1 MRFLIYRGYMF
12 AFTGTACAMGEM
24 HYHQTSKGRKTFFL
38 IEESALRS
46 AQYATKSI
54 LRPSPPQ
61 TVYFHFANQ
70 VSLYW
75 KRGEIRRFYLGWL
88 ENKIKF
94 IDFNRTMTN
103 SPWSVHKLKREAE
116 RNLNIFPPF
125 LSPPSPG
132 GAIRPKNHC
141 QVIFW
146 ATIVGFSDFWCSTDA
161 AKSWLL
167 RF

>member
-1 MRFLIYRGYMF
+1 MRYGRNALSPNIKRQENFLFNRGI
-12 AFTGTACAMGEM
+12 GTKI
-24 HYHQTSKGRKTFFL
+24 S
-38 IEESALRS
+38 
-46 AQYATKSI
+46 SI
-54 LRPSPPQ
+54 C
-61 TVYFHFANQ
+61 NQ
-70 VSLYW
+70 VHSKAKSSSNSLFPFC
-75 KRGEIRRFYLGWL
+75 KPSFALLEAGEIRRFYLGWL

-132 GAIRPKNHC
+132 GAIRPKNHR

-146 ATIVGFSDFWCSTDA
+146 ATLVGFSDFWCSTDA

>member
-1 MRFLIYRGYMF
+1 MRFLIYRGYMV

-70 VSLYW
+70 VYSTGSGGKSEGFIWVDW
-75 KRGEIRRFYLGWL
+75 KTKSNLSTSIGRWQILRDQFTNWKGKQSGIWTSFRLSCLPPPQGAPSGQ
-88 ENKIKF
+88 KIIARSYF
-94 IDFNRTMTN
+94 GQ
-103 SPWSVHKLKREAE
+103 H
-116 RNLNIFPPF
+116 
-125 LSPPSPG
+125 
-132 GAIRPKNHC
+132 
-141 QVIFW
+141 
-146 ATIVGFSDFWCSTDA
+146 
-161 AKSWLL
+161 
-167 RF
+167 